1 MLLGNLY
8 TFIIT
13 HQNDR
18 EFCATLEINREHE
31 IFKGHFPEMPV
42 LPGVCQILI
51 VKEMLSQVLNR
62 NFTLRSSKSI
72 KFLAVIEPDKVQQF
86 SATVTFNQTLEKS
99 IIVNAVLFKD
109 TQNFLKMKGEF
120 CETE

>member
-18 EFCATLEINREHE
+18 EFGAMLEINREHE

-72 KFLAVIEPDKVQQF
+72 KFLAVIEPDKVQHF
-86 SATVTFNQTLEKS
+86 SATVTYNQTLEKS

>member
-8 TFIIT
+8 NFKIT
-13 HQNDR
+13 HQNNN
-18 EFCATLEINREHE
+18 EFGATIEINREHE

-42 LPGVCQILI
+42 LQGVCQILI
-51 VKEMLSQVLNR
+51 VKEMLSHVLNR
-62 NFTLRSSKSI
+62 NFTLRNSKSI
-72 KFLAVIEPDKVQQF
+72 KFLAVIEPNKVEQF
-86 SATVTFNQTLEKS
+86 SATVTYNHTLEKTVS
-99 IIVNAVLFKD
+99 VNAVLFKD